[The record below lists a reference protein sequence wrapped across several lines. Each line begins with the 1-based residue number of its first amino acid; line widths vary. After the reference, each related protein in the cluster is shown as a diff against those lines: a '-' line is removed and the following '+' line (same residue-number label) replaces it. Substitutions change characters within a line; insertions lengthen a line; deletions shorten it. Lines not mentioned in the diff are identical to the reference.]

1 MVAANRDFV
10 RKHPVATKRAVRAIA
25 KGADICAR
33 EPERTARV
41 LVDKGY
47 AASYD
52 YALQMLRDVPYG
64 KWRDYDPED
73 AVRFYALRM
82 HEGGLIKSSPQKLM
96 THGTD
101 WRFLK
106 ELKKEL
112 KG

>member
-10 RKHPVATKRAVRAIA
+10 RKHPAATKRAVRAIA

-33 EPERTARV
+33 EPERTARF

-47 AASYD
+47 TASYE

-73 AVRFYALRM
+73 AMRFYALRM
-82 HEGGLIKSSPQKLM
+82 HESGLIKSSPQRVIAQ
-96 THGTD
+96 GTD
-101 WRFLK
+101 WRFWN